1 MSTEIPTTTQMKRLP
16 MIVDI
21 AIGTNGE
28 QMYQVHETSKFV
40 RKEMPKSTKFSDS
53 SMGSFD
59 SLDQH
64 NSPPEKLLGGLPS
77 MNPRKRS
84 SASAT
89 SSPDLVNRIDDNEY
103 DDQDGNSDSSH
114 LSAGSSSSDNVW
126 SKDVQNAFEEVLAI
140 VPKNGLNKIKIGGR
154 SCGRNELISD
164 YILAKTGKFRSRK
177 QVSSHIQVIKNMG
190 LKKDLIRLI
199 NDGPTFLS
207 PLEIDENSKR
217 FEEIFT
223 KINLNKSLG
232 VNSML
237 PSGRT
242 STGAVRRHSSATL
255 ASAPKRKKSPDLF
268 VGVRNICFSIENL
281 IMGSSPIYLS
291 LQDEAPAASLSV
303 KENAAI
309 SNRFPGLEEFADSN
323 VPIIHNM
330 VRIHSPLQLPS
341 NFNIETGLKT
351 SYMLD
356 FGSSTGSVSS
366 FTTVYSFGNEV
377 LKVNEEDFQVN
388 TYQPF
393 LLKFWKCFFLQL
405 LHQPASLDA
414 AFKGIT
420 VKQIIYD
427 SLPGQGHIVPKN
439 KIRAVLLWEFA
450 KVDDLKSAKSSTS
463 RLFLPQSISR
473 MSLSAPINYY
483 PEQHVQMAPP
493 IAVVDPLESDPLYHR
508 DGLPF
513 SFHEPEENFSQ
524 GYYPV
529 HTTQPQGMYQ
539 HQYGYHPSANVNLGS
554 IRVKEESDFI
564 TPFY

>member
-1 MSTEIPTTTQMKRLP
+1 MQMKRLP

-21 AIGTNGE
+21 AIDPNGK
-28 QMYQVHETSKFV
+28 QMYQVHETSKLV
-40 RKEMPKSTKFSDS
+40 RKEMPKSTKFLDN
-53 SMGSFD
+53 
-59 SLDQH
+59 SLGALDVLH
-64 NSPPEKLLGGLPS
+64 SPVEKYLPPE
-77 MNPRKRS
+77 RKRS
-84 SASAT
+84 SPYDF
-89 SSPDLVNRIDDNEY
+89 SSPDLNGKGDEEF
-103 DDQDGNSDSSH
+103 DDQNSDLSH
-114 LSAGSSSSDNVW
+114 MSGSSSAENVW
-126 SKDVQNAFEEVLAI
+126 SKDVQTAFEEVLAI

-164 YILAKTGKFRSRK
+164 YILAKTGKFRLRK

-190 LKKDLIRLI
+190 LKKELIRLI
-199 NDGPTFLS
+199 NDGPTFSS
-207 PLEIDENSKR
+207 PLEVDENSKR

-237 PSGRT
+237 PSLRAAG
-242 STGAVRRHSSATL
+242 VRRHSSATL
-255 ASAPKRKKSPDLF
+255 NSAPKRKKTPELF
-268 VGVRNICFSIENL
+268 VGVRNISFSINNL
-281 IMGSSPIYLS
+281 VLGLSPIYLS
-291 LQDEAPAASLSV
+291 LQEEAPAKSLSV

-309 SNRFPGLEEFADSN
+309 SNRFPGLEEFTDSN

-356 FGSSTGSVSS
+356 FGSPVGSVLS

-427 SLPGQGHIVPKN
+427 SLPGQTHIVPKN

-450 KVDDLKSAKSSTS
+450 KVDDLKAATLSTS
-463 RLFLPQSISR
+463 RLFLPHSIKPQPQASR
-473 MSLSAPINYY
+473 VNYY
-483 PEQHVQMAPP
+483 TPEQHFQVTPP
-493 IAVVDPLESDPLYHR
+493 HPVPGPVEADPLYHR

-513 SFHEPEENFSQ
+513 SFHDTDGSFGS

-529 HTTQPQGMYQ
+529 HTQAQGGF
-539 HQYGYHPSANVNLGS
+539 HTQYGYHPSANVNLGS
-554 IRVKEESDFI
+554 IRVKDEPDFI